1 MLAEW
6 RFAPQWRAVGAYY
19 FNRITDLIATV
30 TDPRDGLLV
39 NINEQSVIGRG
50 LEAEIEGR
58 TSFGLDVFGAAT
70 TQLGEIPV
78 GTPRTQLKGRL
89 AQSFADDRAVV
100 ALESV
105 YQSGRRT
112 LAGTTIPAQA
122 LTNLVFTAAKLW
134 AGWRFTA
141 AIQNLFDASLADPGG
156 PEHRQDRIPQPGRQ
170 FWLKV
175 DFAFR

>member
-6 RFAPQWRAVGAYY
+6 RFAPQSRAVGAYY

-39 NINEQSVIGRG
+39 NVNEQSVIGRG
-50 LEAEIEGR
+50 LEAEIEGH
-58 TSFGLDVFGAAT
+58 TSFGLEVFG
-70 TQLGEIPV
+70 
-78 GTPRTQLKGRL
+78 
-89 AQSFADDRAVV
+89 
-100 ALESV
+100 
-105 YQSGRRT
+105 
-112 LAGTTIPAQA
+112 
-122 LTNLVFTAAKLW
+122 
-134 AGWRFTA
+134 
-141 AIQNLFDASLADPGG
+141 ASLADPGG